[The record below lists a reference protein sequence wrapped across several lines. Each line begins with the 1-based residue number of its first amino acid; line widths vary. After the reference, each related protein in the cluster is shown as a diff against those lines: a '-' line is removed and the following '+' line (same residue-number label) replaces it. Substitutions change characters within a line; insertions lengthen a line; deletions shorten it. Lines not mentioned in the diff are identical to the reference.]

1 MHPDAPPR
9 LGRGDL
15 ASAISEHHS
24 DYLSVDTP
32 SPTSLLSLSPA
43 RSCIVAL
50 QRVECLLGREQ
61 SLSVGCPEGG
71 RKRR

>member
-1 MHPDAPPR
+1 MHPDGPPR

-15 ASAISEHHS
+15 ASAISEHRS

-43 RSCIVAL
+43 RSCIVAAATR
-50 QRVECLLGREQ
+50 RVPVRPRAVAF
-61 SLSVGCPEGG
+61 SRMP
-71 RKRR
+71 

>member
-15 ASAISEHHS
+15 ASAISEHRS

-43 RSCIVAL
+43 RPCIVAL
-50 QRVECLLGREQ
+50 QHVECLSDPGQ
-61 SLSVGCPEGG
+61 SLSVGCPEGV

>member
-1 MHPDAPPR
+1 MYPDAPPR

-32 SPTSLLSLSPA
+32 SPTSLSSLSPS

-50 QRVECLLGREQ
+50 QHVECLLGPWRW
-61 SLSVGCPEGG
+61 LSVGCSEGV